1 MIQLILFLIV
11 GLGFLF
17 SIYIFARRGPRV
29 EGSAQ
34 NVLKARQA
42 LVTLQAGLLPP
53 QMVGRIFAKA
63 DYEYVVTATPRHV
76 HDLFLEER
84 RKVALSWVKQVREQI
99 LDLRHFHQGYARF
112 YSRLS
117 LRTEIRLAFEFLTL
131 LWICRALDLALYF
144 RGPYAAPRLVGQ
156 VAATAVRVCTIS
168 EKSMGFLKA
177 AQIDALRHDPA
188 RNLTTS

>member
-1 MIQLILFLIV
+1 VIQLILFLIL
-11 GLGFLF
+11 GTGFLF
-17 SIYIFARRGPRV
+17 VIYRFARRSPRV

-34 NVLKARQA
+34 NVLRAREA
-42 LVTLQAGLLPP
+42 LVTLQGGLLSP
-53 QMVGRIFAKA
+53 QMVERIFAKA

-76 HDLFLEER
+76 HELFLEER
-84 RKVALSWVKQVREQI
+84 QKVALSWVNQVREQI
-99 LDLRHFHQGYARF
+99 LNLRHFHQEYARF

-131 LWICRALDLALYF
+131 LCICRALDLALYF

-156 VAATAVRVCTIS
+156 VATAAVRVCTIS
-168 EKSMGFLKA
+168 ETSMGFLKG

-188 RNLTTS
+188 RNLTMS